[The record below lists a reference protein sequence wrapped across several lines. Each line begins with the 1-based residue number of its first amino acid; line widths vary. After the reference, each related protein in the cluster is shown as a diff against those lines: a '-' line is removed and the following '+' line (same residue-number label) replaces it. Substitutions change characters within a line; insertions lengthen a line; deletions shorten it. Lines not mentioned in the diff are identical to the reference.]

1 MVKKED
7 SVKLLTVRIEA
18 ALQKFLYETRPD
30 LLKSQRACLG
40 AERRVLTRCVSMT
53 PPAAPLGG

>member
-1 MVKKED
+1 LTHAEENGMVKKED

-30 LLKSQRACLG
+30 LLKSQISRIG
-40 AERRVLTRCVSMT
+40 F
-53 PPAAPLGG
+53 